1 VAVTSVMR
9 PVAHTRT
16 LSVRF
21 SLLQRTPGSAQ
32 AVDVGQTGDLGRWLT
47 PADPTLGRR
56 PADVW
61 KLAKSVSDVDAPAAY
76 RFQVDFR
83 WLGRGAT
90 VLATDSRKT
99 PWCHERE
106 LRPDLLVRRVIV
118 NPSAGHPRRDRYV
131 AVVANRGATASGQFS
146 VSFTPGTGAAATR
159 RTVASLLPGGQV
171 RVTFSGPACRA
182 ASPPTVVADA
192 AGQVDDFD
200 RSNNALTVACPAG
213 A

>member
-1 VAVTSVMR
+1 MR

-21 SLLQRTPGSAQ
+21 SLLARAPGATQPVS
-32 AVDVGQTGDLGRWLT
+32 VGDTGDLGRWLT

-56 PADVW
+56 PDDVW

-76 RFQVDFR
+76 RFRVDFR
-83 WLGRGAT
+83 WLGRGGT

-99 PWCHERE
+99 PLCHERE

-118 NPSAGHPRRDRYV
+118 TPSAGHPRRARYV
-131 AVVANRGATASGQFS
+131 AVVANRGATASGPFS
-146 VSFTPGTGAAATR
+146 VSFAPGTGAGD
-159 RTVASLLPGGQV
+159 TVRSVPSLRPGVQA
-171 RVTFSGPACRA
+171 RVSFTGPACRA

-192 AGQVDDFD
+192 ADRVDDFD
-200 RSNNALTVACPAG
+200 RSNNALTVACPR
-213 A
+213 